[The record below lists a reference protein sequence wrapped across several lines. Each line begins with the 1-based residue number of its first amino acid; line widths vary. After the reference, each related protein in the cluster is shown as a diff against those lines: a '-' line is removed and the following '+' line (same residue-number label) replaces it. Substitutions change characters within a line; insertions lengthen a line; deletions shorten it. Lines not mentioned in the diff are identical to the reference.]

1 MRSSVFT
8 AATIASLATVPVV
21 TSTSAEA
28 YCRGCWI
35 GAGVAGAVIAGA
47 AIASAPYYR
56 YGYGY
61 PPYGYG
67 YAPGYAYGAPAYGSD
82 YGYGYPTSYYGYG
95 PSYYGYG
102 PGAYGTSVLR
112 QERRQDRREVRR
124 EFRQDRRDVRR
135 GEFRQDNHVRQQ
147 KQSWQER
154 LGMDGEP
161 RGTVGVGPRDRGGEM
176 RGGGAGGEGRSSGQG
191 GGGGNR

>member
-1 MRSSVFT
+1 MRRLIFT
-8 AATIASLATVPVV
+8 AAAIASLAAVPVV

-61 PPYGYG
+61 APYGYG
-67 YAPGYAYGAPAYGSD
+67 YAPGYVGGYGYGAPAYGSD
-82 YGYGYPTSYYGYG
+82 YGYGYGYP
-95 PSYYGYG
+95 PSYYRYG

-112 QERRQDRREVRR
+112 QERRQDYREL
-124 EFRQDRRDVRR
+124 RQGRRDVRR
-135 GEFRQDNHVRQQ
+135 GEFRQDNPVRQQ
-147 KQSWQER
+147 KHSRQER
-154 LGMDGEP
+154 QFNGMGEQP
-161 RGTVGVGPRDRGGEM
+161 RGTVGVGPRDRSGEM
-176 RGGGAGGEGRSSGQG
+176 RGSGADRGEGRSSGQG
-191 GGGGNR
+191 GGGNR